1 MAKLILSFKGLL
13 LSVHHLDERPMTI
26 GRDPACRI
34 AVDSLAIAPR
44 HAELV
49 SSDADFLLL
58 ALDPDYPVLL
68 NNEQVDQASLH
79 HGDEIQLGKHTL
91 SFSNDTLELARRPA
105 ADRARPPAGG
115 EEDPVPAYLQ
125 VQSGPQIGKVVVLRR
140 AVTRLSPVGAKDV
153 LVTRRD
159 NAYHL
164 SRLDGDKPI
173 TVGGAALVGDADVA
187 LRHNDVIEIGTTRF
201 CFFSADTDI
210 PADKTNQ
217 A

>member
-105 ADRARPPAGG
+105 ADRAR
-115 EEDPVPAYLQ
+115 Q
-125 VQSGPQIGKVVVLRR
+125 
-140 AVTRLSPVGAKDV
+140 
-153 LVTRRD
+153 
-159 NAYHL
+159 
-164 SRLDGDKPI
+164 
-173 TVGGAALVGDADVA
+173 
-187 LRHNDVIEIGTTRF
+187 
-201 CFFSADTDI
+201 
-210 PADKTNQ
+210 
-217 A
+217 